1 MPDPKD
7 TPEPQPRPR
16 QTDAAETP
24 RAPDTLKNKGRPA
37 REERLAKALR
47 ENLKRRKA
55 SAKKD

>member
-7 TPEPQPRPR
+7 APEPQPRPR
-16 QTDAAETP
+16 QTGAAETP
-24 RAPDTLKNKGRPA
+24 RAPEIKNGKGKSA
-37 REERLAKALR
+37 REDRLAKALR